1 MKKDLNLSE
10 EIFRQKLLRDV
21 LAVVETPL
29 LIDEGSARALQ
40 DHLRYS
46 VLNFLG
52 RYPGRLERMIAHPE
66 PRLPL
71 GKWFERVFFAVLHIA
86 FPFGEV
92 AHSVSDGAGGEL
104 DFVVSEGRNLMHIE
118 CAIKFFLHNHL
129 LGNGLESYVGPAGR
143 DRLDLKLKK
152 MRDVQLMRS
161 VPQATVYSN
170 SLKRVLWMSGRVHYR
185 CKLGELIVPGTV
197 PTDLMRGHLVGF
209 YGAYEDIFPRLREDT
224 VLYELPRPWW
234 MTSLDGFPIEF
245 MNFFDVF
252 DHVILR
258 SEPVMVVH
266 VKHHTHGIC
275 ELERGWVI

>member
-10 EIFRQKLLRDV
+10 EMFRQKVLRDV

-29 LIDEGSARALQ
+29 LIDEESARGLQ
-40 DHLRYS
+40 DYLRCS
-46 VLNFLG
+46 VLDFLG
-52 RYPGRLERMIAHPE
+52 RHPGRLERMIVHPE

-71 GKWFERVFFAVLHIA
+71 GKWFERVFLAVLHIA
-86 FPFGEV
+86 FPFGDV

-118 CAIKFFLHNHL
+118 CAVKFFLHNHL

-152 MRDVQLMRS
+152 MRDVQLRRS
-161 VPQATVYSN
+161 VPQAADYSN
-170 SLKRVLWMSGRVHYR
+170 SLTRVLWMSGRVHYR
-185 CKLGELIVPGTV
+185 CKFGELIVPRAG
-197 PTDLMRGHLVGF
+197 PADLMPGHMVGF
-209 YGAYEDIFPRLREDT
+209 YGEYEDIFPRLREDS

-234 MTSLDGFPIEF
+234 MTSLEGLPIGC
-245 MNFFDVF
+245 MNFFDIF
-252 DHVILR
+252 DSVILR

-266 VKHHTHGIC
+266 VKNQTDGVC